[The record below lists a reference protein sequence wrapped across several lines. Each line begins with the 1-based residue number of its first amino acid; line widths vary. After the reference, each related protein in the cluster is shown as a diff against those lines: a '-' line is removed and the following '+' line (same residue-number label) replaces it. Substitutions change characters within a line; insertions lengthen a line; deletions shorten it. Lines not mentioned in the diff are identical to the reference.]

1 MANFETQMNSRII
14 REGKTALAAIL
25 NFGIVL
31 DDYRSSEG
39 KGMFQHLLAYYNDA
53 TSSGSLPGMNA
64 AQVLFPNFELC
75 DDASMSTEKLCE
87 ELRRQRNVLEVRE
100 VAAKLADDA
109 DRDPMKAMAECHQ
122 RLQMLMA
129 LGGSKKTDVSF
140 DSALEDILFE
150 YEQVEAGVDMSKMR
164 WPWPILQDETGGIQ
178 KDDYIVFYGRPK
190 SKKSWVLAYLIAQ
203 AYIQGKSVLVYTKE
217 MTPHNILKRIA
228 ACLAF
233 LPYREF
239 RRGRLNVEDRKFLFD
254 LREVVNVLKQSQNFI
269 VLSGKDVTGGGDTVP
284 WLRSKV
290 EKYKPSVQFV
300 DGLYLMSDSD
310 AGRKNKAANEKMS
323 SISRSYRQLILD
335 TEIPG
340 IATLQANRKA
350 AGHSNAELDEIAFS
364 DAIGQD
370 ATMAARVISEKTSP
384 TIMLKLGG
392 AREFELHGLRIG
404 GVPAVDFTEKGLVS
418 EKEITKAMENDAGD
432 SESEKKEAVTKP
444 RKTPVPAHQDQA
456 KILDKQMAR
465 VG

>member
-14 REGKTALAAIL
+14 REGKTALAQIL
-25 NFGIVL
+25 DYGIML
-31 DDYRSSEG
+31 DDFRSSEG

-53 TSSGSLPGMNA
+53 SSSGSIPGVNA
-64 AQVLFPNFELC
+64 AQILFPNFELC
-75 DDASMSTEKLCE
+75 DDESMGTEKLCE

-100 VAAKLADDA
+100 IAAKMADDA
-109 DRDPMKAMAECHQ
+109 DRDPVKAMADCHQ
-122 RLQMLMA
+122 RLQLLMA
-129 LGGSKKTDVSF
+129 QGGSKKTDVSF
-140 DSALEDILFE
+140 DTAFDDILFE
-150 YEQVEAGVDMSKMR
+150 YEQTEAGVNMSKMA
-164 WPWPILQDETGGIQ
+164 WPWPILQEETGGIQ

-190 SKKSWVLAYLIAQ
+190 SKKSWVLSYLIAQ
-203 AYIQGKSVLVYTKE
+203 AYNQGKSVLVYTKE

-239 RRGRLNVEDRKFLFD
+239 RRGKLSVDERALLFD
-254 LREVVNVLKQSQNFI
+254 LRETIQILKQSQNFI

-284 WLRSKV
+284 WLRSKI
-290 EKYKPSVQFV
+290 EKYKPHVQFV

-310 AGRKNKAANEKMS
+310 TGRKNKAAHEKMS
-323 SISRSYRQLILD
+323 SISRAYRQLILD

-340 IATLQANRKA
+340 VATLQANRKA

-404 GVPAVDFTEKGLVS
+404 GVPAVDFTEKGLVT
-418 EKEITKAMENDAGD
+418 EKDIVKALENDAGD
-432 SESEKKEAVTKP
+432 SEPEKKENVNKP
-444 RKTPVPAHQDQA
+444 RRTPVEAKQNQA
-456 KILDKQMAR
+456 KLVDKQMER

>member
-14 REGKTALAAIL
+14 REGRLALAAIL
-25 NFGIVL
+25 NYGIVL

-39 KGMFQHLLAYYNDA
+39 KGMFQHLLAYYNDSS
-53 TSSGSLPGMNA
+53 SSGSLPGVNA
-64 AQVLFPNFELC
+64 AQILFPNFELC

-109 DRDPMKAMAECHQ
+109 DRDPMKAMAECHG
-122 RLQMLMA
+122 RLQTLMA
-129 LGGSKKTDVSF
+129 LGGSKKTDVAF
-140 DSALEDILFE
+140 DSALDDILFE

-164 WPWPILQDETGGIQ
+164 WPWPILQDETRGIQ

-203 AYIQGKSVLVYTKE
+203 AYMQGKSVLVYTKE

-228 ACLAF
+228 ACLAY

-239 RRGRLNVEDRKFLFD
+239 RQGRLSIEERHLLFD
-254 LREVVNVLKQSQNFI
+254 LRETVQVLKQSQNFV

-290 EKYKPSVQFV
+290 EKYKPHVQFV
-300 DGLYLMSDSD
+300 DGLYLMSDAD
-310 AGRKNKAANEKMS
+310 TGRKNKAAHEKMS
-323 SISRSYRQLILD
+323 GISRAYRQLILD

-340 IATLQANRKA
+340 VATLQANRKA

-404 GVPAVDFTEKGLVS
+404 GVPACDFTEKGIVT
-418 EKEITKAMENDAGD
+418 EKEISKALEHDAGD
-432 SESEKKEAVTKP
+432 AEIEKKENVAKP

-456 KILDKQMAR
+456 KLLEKQMAR
-465 VG
+465 I